1 MQTILILLLV
11 IVLVALILK
20 IRETVRLK
28 KLVKQK
34 DKEYSLLN
42 SEYHDTKDT
51 LITIRRNHVSLYDS
65 LQDKYEADKVSLR
78 DKYEADKVS
87 LLNANI
93 AKSNYLKFLLVNCH
107 KIFNNLGNYIIYTNE
122 IGRPKNIWLTYSKE
136 SKTYRVTEAFG
147 KEDISTAII
156 FHTDNED
163 LRQIIEKGIIG
174 TYDVEETNRLLETVD
189 FDSVRNS
196 LMKGSQGE

>member
-1 MQTILILLLV
+1 MQTILIILLV
-11 IVLVALILK
+11 IVLIALILK

-34 DKEYSLLN
+34 DKEYNLLN

-51 LITIRRNHVSLYDS
+51 LVAIRRSHVSQYES
-65 LQDKYEADKVSLR
+65 LQDKYESDKVR
-78 DKYEADKVS
+78 

-93 AKSNYLKFLLVNCH
+93 AKSNYLKYLLVSCH
-107 KIFNNLGNYIIYTNE
+107 KVFNNLGNYIAYSNE
-122 IGRPKNIWLTYSKE
+122 TGMPKNIWLTYSKE

-156 FHTDNED
+156 FHNNNED
-163 LRQIIEKGIIG
+163 LRQIVEKGIIG
-174 TYDVEETNRLLETVD
+174 IYDVEETNRLLENID
-189 FDSVRNS
+189 FDSLRNS